1 MPAPPVLERAD
12 APKGIPHSVFV
23 DTSVESGLNTPG
35 ALTGHV
41 FPTINRIRKNMGGN
55 QPGPLKK
62 LLVAN
67 RGEIAI
73 RVFRTAHELA
83 MSTVAIYSFED
94 RMTAHRYK
102 ADEAYQVG
110 SGLPPVS
117 AYLAIDNIIQIALEH
132 GVDMIHPG
140 YGFLSENPV
149 FARKVEEAG
158 IKFIGPRPETIDGL
172 GDKTKARDLAREAGV
187 PIVPGTP
194 GPIEKWEDAAKFT
207 EEVGFPVIIKAA
219 MGGGGRGMRVVRKA
233 EDMKDSFERAKSE
246 AKAAFGDPTVF
257 IERFLDRP
265 RHIEVQL
272 LADAEGNCVHLFERD
287 CSVQRRHQKVVEVAP
302 ASNLKDEVRQAILND
317 AVKLAKTANYRN
329 AGTAEF
335 LVDQQNRHYF
345 IEINPRLQ
353 VEHTI
358 TEEITG
364 IDIVGAQIQIAAGA
378 TLADLGLTQQ
388 TIQKR
393 GSAIQCRITTEDPA
407 QNFQPDTGRIEVY
420 RSAGGNGVR
429 LDASSGFAG
438 AQITPHYDSLLVKV
452 TCRGATYEVARRKM
466 LRALVEFRIRG
477 VKTNIPFLFRLL
489 THEAFQTANTWTTM
503 IDDTPE
509 LFNLVQSKNR
519 AQKLLAYLGDMA
531 VNGSSIKGQVGEPG
545 LKEEIPIPT
554 FTDPKDPSKTLD
566 ASEPCTEGW
575 RNIIVNE
582 GPEAF
587 AKAVRAYNG
596 TLIMD
601 TTWRDAHQSLFA
613 TRLRTIDMI
622 NVAKETSHV
631 LKNAFSL
638 ECWGGATFDVAMRF
652 LYEDPWERLRKLR
665 KLVPNIPFQALI
677 RGANAVGYTS
687 YPDNAIYEFS
697 KKAVECGL
705 DIFRVF
711 DSLNNVDSLRLGIDA
726 AKKAGGVAEGTIC
739 YTGDVANPKKHP
751 KYTLEYYLSLTDELV
766 KMGIHVLGIKDMAGL
781 LKPAAAKLLVGAI
794 RKKYPDL
801 VIHVHSHDT
810 AGIAVSSMLACAE
823 AGADVVDVAID
834 SMSGMTSQPS
844 MGAVVSALEQTGLGP
859 GIRHED
865 IQALNLYWTQVRQLY
880 ACFEA
885 NVKASDSSVFDHEMP
900 GGQYTNLM
908 FQSQQLGLGSQWA
921 EIKKAY
927 IEANKLCGDIVKVT
941 PSSKVVGDFAQ
952 FMVANK
958 LSAKDVEEKAETLDF
973 PNSVIEYF
981 QGYLG
986 APPGGFPE
994 PLRTKVIRDKQRID
1008 GRPGASMKPLD
1019 FTKIKKDLT
1028 QKYGR
1033 AMTSTDALSYAM
1045 YPKVF
1050 EEFQEFLDNYGD
1062 LSNLPTRYFLG
1073 KPKMGE
1079 EVHAYIDRGKLLII
1093 KMLAVGAVNE
1103 NGTREVFFELNAE
1116 PRSIVV
1122 DDKSAAVET
1131 VHREKASSDPGS
1143 VGSPL
1148 AGVVVEIR
1156 AQEGHNVKAGDP
1168 LFIMSAMKMETTV
1181 SAPVGGKVERITVD
1195 VNDSV
1200 SAGDLLCVISQ

>member
-1 MPAPPVLERAD
+1 MTTQPITATAPQGVPR
-12 APKGIPHSVFV
+12 SSFV
-23 DTSVESGLNTPG
+23 DTFESQPGTPG
-35 ALTGHV
+35 SRTGHV
-41 FPTINRIRKNMGGN
+41 FPSINRIRKNLNDTTG
-55 QPGPLKK
+55 GPLKK
-62 LLVAN
+62 LMVAN
-67 RGEIAI
+67 RGEISI
-73 RVFRTAHELA
+73 RIVRSAHELA
-83 MSTVAIYSFED
+83 MTTVAIYSFED
-94 RMTAHRYK
+94 RYSAHRYK

-110 SGLPPVS
+110 AGLSPVQ
-117 AYLAIDNIIQIALEH
+117 AYLAIEDIIRIALEH

-140 YGFLSENPV
+140 YGFLSENPA
-149 FARKVEEAG
+149 FAKAVEDAG
-158 IKFIGPRPETIDGL
+158 IAFIGPRPETIDGL
-172 GDKTKARDLAREAGV
+172 GDKTKARDLARKAGV

-194 GPIEKWEDAAKFT
+194 GPIEDYREAAEFVK
-207 EEVGFPVIIKAA
+207 EVGFPVIIKAA
-219 MGGGGRGMRVVRKA
+219 MGGGGRGMRVVRKQ
-233 EDMKDSFERAKSE
+233 EEFEEAFSRAKSE
-246 AKAAFGDPTVF
+246 AKSAFGDPTVF

-272 LADAEGNCVHLFERD
+272 LADGEGNVVHLFERD

-302 ASNLKDEVRQAILND
+302 ASNLVDETRQAILSD
-317 AVKLAKTANYRN
+317 AVKLARTANYRN

-378 TLADLGLTQQ
+378 TLADLGLTQA

-393 GSAIQCRITTEDPA
+393 GSAIQCRITTEDPSVGFA
-407 QNFQPDTGRIEVY
+407 PDTGRIEVY

-452 TCRGATYEVARRKM
+452 TCRGATYEVTRRKM

-489 THEAFQTANTWTTM
+489 THDAFAEARTWTTM

-531 VNGSSIKGQVGEPG
+531 VNGSPLLGQVGEPG
-545 LKEEIPIPT
+545 LKTEIEKPP
-554 FTDPKDPSKTLD
+554 FTDPKDASKPLD
-566 ASEPCTEGW
+566 ASKPCLEGW

-587 AKAVRAYNG
+587 AKAVRSYNG

-613 TRLRTIDMI
+613 TRLRTIDMVNI
-622 NVAKETSHV
+622 AKETSHV

-687 YPDNAIYEFS
+687 YPDNLIYEFS
-697 KKAVECGL
+697 KKAVENGL

-711 DSLNNVDSLRLGIDA
+711 DSLNNLDSLRLGIDA

-751 KYTLEYYLSLTDELV
+751 KYTLEYYLNLTDELV
-766 KMGIHVLGIKDMAGL
+766 KVGIHILGIKDMAGL
-781 LKPAAAKLLVGAI
+781 LKPAAARMLVGAI

-801 VIHVHSHDT
+801 PIHVHSHDT
-810 AGIAVSSMLACAE
+810 AGIALASMIACAE

-834 SMSGMTSQPS
+834 SMSGLTSQPS
-844 MGAVVSALEQTGLGP
+844 MGALVSALEQTGLGP

-865 IQALNLYWTQVRQLY
+865 IQNLNLYWTQVRQLY
-880 ACFEA
+880 SCFEA

-908 FQSQQLGLGSQWA
+908 FQSQQLGLGSQWNA
-921 EIKKAY
+921 IKDAY
-927 IEANKLCGDIVKVT
+927 IQANKLLGDIVKVT
-941 PSSKVVGDFAQ
+941 PSSKVCGDLAQ
-952 FMVANK
+952 FLVANK
-958 LSAKDVEEKAETLDF
+958 LTPQEFIEKVDKLDL
-973 PNSVIEYF
+973 PSSVYEYF
-981 QGYLG
+981 EGRLG
-986 APPGGFPE
+986 VPPGGFPE
-994 PLRTKVIRDKQRID
+994 FRTKLLRGRPVIE
-1008 GRPGASMKPLD
+1008 GRPGAGLKPVDLSA
-1019 FTKIKKDLT
+1019 IKKELT
-1028 QKYGR
+1028 KKYGKT
-1033 AMTSTDALSYAM
+1033 MSTCDAISHAL

-1050 EEFQEFLDNYGD
+1050 EEYQDFLENYGD
-1062 LSNLPTRYFLG
+1062 LSTVPTRFFCG
-1073 KPKMGE
+1073 KPDVNEEIQVFIESGKMLI
-1079 EVHAYIDRGKLLII
+1079 VKL
-1093 KMLAVGAVNE
+1093 LAVGAVSDK
-1103 NGTREVFFELNAE
+1103 GTRDVFMELNGE
-1116 PRSIVV
+1116 SRVLTI
-1122 DDKSAAVET
+1122 DDKSAAVEHET
-1131 VHREKASSDPGS
+1131 REKADSKNPGS
-1143 VGSPL
+1143 IGSPIS
-1148 AGVVVEIR
+1148 GVIIEIR
-1156 AQEGHNVKAGDP
+1156 VKEGQQVKQGDP
-1168 LFIMSAMKMETTV
+1168 LAILSAMKMETNI
-1181 SAPVGGKVERITVD
+1181 SAPVSGKVSRIAVKQ
-1195 VNDSV
+1195 NDSV
-1200 SAGDLLCVISQ
+1200 AGGDLVLLIEH